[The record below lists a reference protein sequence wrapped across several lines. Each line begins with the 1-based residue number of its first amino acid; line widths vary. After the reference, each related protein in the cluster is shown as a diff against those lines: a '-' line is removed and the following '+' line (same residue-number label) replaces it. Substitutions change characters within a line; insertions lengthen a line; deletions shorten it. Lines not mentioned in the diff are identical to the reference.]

1 MPVLEGFEEGLD
13 VKDLWP
19 AGKLGVELVDVAAS
33 GVKHAEEPAVAV
45 VGVSREARQ
54 HHHVV
59 HDGLLSAATV
69 VHDTLLHAEGQDA
82 VE

>member
-33 GVKHAEEPAVAV
+33 GVKHAEEDGVAV
-45 VGVSREARQ
+45 VREGGEALK
-54 HHHVV
+54 HHHLVQ
-59 HDGLLSAATV
+59 DGSLA
-69 VHDTLLHAEGQDA
+69 
-82 VE
+82 